1 MRAQTPRVCVDH
13 GSHGGSMGFGCDGWW
28 HIMLSKPKRRWYRLY
43 ARTSYWNDY
52 RYSRGN
58 IKTPEEF
65 VDALLDAYNAL
76 EGVCNY
82 KRVSPDLSGLDE
94 LDPEFGRQ
102 ARTIWEQ
109 EGEKWLRS
117 PASTLGVSSLIM
129 VGGRFGGS
137 EDKK

>member
-1 MRAQTPRVCVDH
+1 
-13 GSHGGSMGFGCDGWW
+13 MGFGCDGWW
-28 HIMLSKPKRRWYRLY
+28 YIMFSKPKRRWYRLY

-82 KRVSPDLSGLDE
+82 KRVSPDLSGLMNWTRSSAVRLE
-94 LDPEFGRQ
+94 PFGSKRVRSGLDRPPVL
-102 ARTIWEQ
+102 W
-109 EGEKWLRS
+109 
-117 PASTLGVSSLIM
+117 VS
-129 VGGRFGGS
+129 VA
-137 EDKK
+137 